1 MMRQEGSSSENN
13 RTPSSKP
20 SSGRWPLSKKYTII
34 SIGGTGVVV
43 VVVVIVLGVTLG
55 GGEKTLDPQRLP
67 GTTRAPC
74 QLYCSEHWKLV
85 EMKCFSLSSETRD
98 WDSSQENCKG
108 HKATLAVVSQKQ
120 LEILT
125 KGVGNSDYWIGLKKK
140 FDQWK
145 WDDNTTFNK
154 EFNIRG
160 AGNCAYLDSSSVN
173 SAGCSQP
180 RRWIC
185 SRNLTCL

>member
-1 MMRQEGSSSENN
+1 LSSLNWKMGIKTVNSMWDN
-13 RTPSSKP
+13 
-20 SSGRWPLSKKYTII
+20 LI
-34 SIGGTGVVV
+34 
-43 VVVVIVLGVTLG
+43 TLY
-55 GGEKTLDPQRLP
+55 LLQRLEQSL
-67 GTTRAPC
+67 A
-74 QLYCSEHWKLV
+74 QKHWKLV

-185 SRNLTCL
+185 SRNLT